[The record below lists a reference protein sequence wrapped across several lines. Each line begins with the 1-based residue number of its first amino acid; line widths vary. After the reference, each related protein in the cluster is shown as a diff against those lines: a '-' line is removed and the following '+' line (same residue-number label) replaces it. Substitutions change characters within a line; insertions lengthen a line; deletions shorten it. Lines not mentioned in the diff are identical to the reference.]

1 MHHMRGLFAASLA
14 AAAVLPGPGP
24 ANATHIRH
32 SAAAEWTSFSTGGAS
47 RLAVLLTDST
57 APWLPLA
64 HGLRTIGVP
73 FIITRDYHSALTHR
87 VVLVYPIISGRT
99 LSADALRALS
109 AFKGTLIA
117 TSVLGGG
124 MAETFG
130 FADAVPSRTR
140 TAITFSADAIKRF
153 GFNDPR
159 ESTLRAPP
167 AYGYTKPVEP
177 PLATFDDGTAAMT
190 VHGHAYALSV
200 DLGALLE
207 IGYGGHDETL
217 ARAYDNQFEPTID
230 VWLRV
235 IRQLYVEGE
244 PNAVTLG
251 TVPDGKPLAVM
262 ITHDVDYL
270 RSVDNSRAYADFEHA
285 SGIPATYFVQTKYV
299 RDYNDDV
306 FFNDAASPKLRQLAM
321 AGLELASHSVAHSRQ
336 FATLPVGTGDE
347 RFPGYRPFVQNATAT
362 TGATVLGELRISKY
376 LLESIAPDTVTA
388 FRPGYLA
395 EPRVLPEALAAVG
408 YRFSSSTTAN
418 ASLTHLP
425 FALTDDRAGEA
436 ESGIFEFPVSIED
449 EALPRMDARVND
461 ALDVARRVSRYG
473 GEMVVLIHPNVTDYK
488 LKFEQ
493 GFVGALRSTAWFG
506 TVSGFG
512 RWWAARDA
520 VSCDVTAEGPTM
532 TLHLN
537 AQQAIDGLP
546 ITVPSTWTYVTADPG
561 VHVRPAP
568 AHTVIVQAPAGAAR
582 IVFRSEPG
590 GHP

>member
-1 MHHMRGLFAASLA
+1 MRGLFAASLA

-32 SAAAEWTSFSTGGAS
+32 APAAQWQAFAAGGPN
-47 RLAVLLTDST
+47 RLAVLLTDTT

-73 FIITRDYHSALTHR
+73 FVITRDYHSALTHR

-99 LSADALRALS
+99 LSADALRAL
-109 AFKGTLIA
+109 AGFKGTLIA
-117 TSVLGGG
+117 TNVLGGG
-124 MAETFG
+124 LAETFG
-130 FADAVPSRTR
+130 FAEAVPSRTR
-140 TAITFSADAIKRF
+140 STISFAPSAIKRF
-153 GFNDPR
+153 GLDDPR
-159 ESTLRAPP
+159 ESTLRAPA

-177 PLATFDDGTAAMT
+177 PLATFDDGSAAIT
-190 VHGHAYALSV
+190 VHGHAYALGV

-235 IRQLYVEGE
+235 IRQLYVDGE

-270 RSVDNSRAYADFEHA
+270 RSVDNSRAYADFEHTA
-285 SGIPATYFVQTKYV
+285 GIPATYFVQTKYV

-395 EPRVLPEALAAVG
+395 EPRVLPQALAAVG

-512 RWWAARDA
+512 RWWAARNA
-520 VSCDVTAEGPTM
+520 VGCDVTADGATI
-532 TLHLN
+532 TLRLSAPH
-537 AQQAIDGLP
+537 AIDGLP
-546 ITVPSTWTYVTADPG
+546 ISVPGSWSYVSADIG
-561 VHVRPAP
+561 VNVRPASP
-568 AHTVIVQAPAGAAR
+568 HTIIVQAPAGAAR
-582 IVFRSEPG
+582 IVFRSESG
-590 GHP
+590 GQP